1 MSDPNKRD
9 AGPRA
14 PDYEAAAGRMLTLGA
29 MVGGA
34 IADVIGPDATAVAVT
49 VIAELLF
56 PSDTKGGDR
65 ADRKA

>member
-9 AGPRA
+9 AGPKA
-14 PDYEAAAGRMLTLGA
+14 PDYEA
-29 MVGGA
+29 
-34 IADVIGPDATAVAVT
+34 
-49 VIAELLF
+49 AELLF

>member
-9 AGPRA
+9 SGPVT
-14 PDYEAAAGRMLTLGA
+14 PDYKAAAARML
-29 MVGGA
+29 MV
-34 IADVIGPDATAVAVT
+34 
-49 VIAELLF
+49 AELLF